1 MPRISK
7 HQRKFVAMEEASSG
21 LKSRLGALAEE
32 MELFNQAIASFK
44 TAPGDESGFQGPTVD
59 MKKWL
64 AECEE
69 SVLEIKEP
77 LASSVFFTKIIM
89 EALCAGTVSERDLKA
104 AVIDTCRTLGIRSTG
119 RGTIS
124 GLGIDVTT
132 VCGVLLCLGISES
145 TTIAA
150 PVQSTQQALDPSA
163 SVSNQAAAGSSASAG
178 SGNPNEGKPISML
191 QLFRNSIA
199 LASIQQRNGM
209 NISCQHATSSSCSS
223 SSSSSSSGIG
233 GFGGGESSANSAT
246 SGNDDNYMNS
256 SAAASASEQV
266 PQSNSSFSVNLWQPA
281 ATGSDDGPTANVKME
296 ELSTAEANVRAA
308 LAGLS
313 SLEDYDAIL
322 QAELSLLQSE
332 TGKSLVGR
340 LVSRWAGLLG
350 RYYQDARRSAL
361 RGGYLEIPGP
371 KPKPSPKSSNN
382 NAGSAGSV
390 ATSVSESDIKMEST
404 DTGGAGAGAGAGG
417 NDGGSVDGA
426 SIKSEGGNAS
436 STGIDQSN
444 NGLNGTSTESGDGS
458 VTPASASASAS
469 ASRNTSPR
477 VATQRAW
484 KITDEAANAQ
494 HLVNPAGVLQH
505 WMQACY
511 DEAAAKEMEE
521 TVVRRLA
528 GQCNIP
534 LDAPVFRHGTRFLND
549 TLRLTADG
557 LVVPHAVT
565 GAEAS
570 FGEGAQF
577 TGSALWAKAR
587 RRYKRTHPSAPSK
600 HTMPLTHPYHQ
611 HHGSN
616 SSEHFNYDSQAL
628 HLYSMRRAES
638 EKMAN
643 STKSKGKMSGA
654 WNDPNYALTSG
665 PYINPRYSLPVGWNR
680 TDMVS
685 RVNESMQLDNGLYA
699 VLNQSSY
706 PLVGTAIYPDLMIIT
721 SEVPWSLVAREFMV
735 MHAEDMDMS
744 RDHDRSPRLSGRSNS
759 RGSFDFSGFTLRPN
773 SSSHLLSTTSS
784 DGLDNDEKGGNG
796 KAGGSGSRKR
806 RAGTEGTDSAPSSP
820 RRRVDTV
827 DYTADGERPFPMARS
842 KSQSS
847 LGLGLQALKDAE
859 VFAPSFRPTAFDL
872 NKAVAQLKKDGF
884 VPSSEKMHIYIK
896 IGTPGGML
904 TAGGNGDSF
913 ARAAA
918 LKEGEVNGKE
928 QNRSLSRDRDDNS
941 GSGDASPCSATE
953 DPFAAFSASS
963 YDPADMSD
971 EAINFRHERVLK
983 NMRDRWTKLAKLKR
997 EQRELKLA
1005 LSGGFDANSPRAMSA
1020 AGSPRSSGGIRHRR
1034 KSGGSRSRANS
1045 ASRIAYAA
1053 RSTST
1058 TPVGSAEA
1066 LSASVK
1072 RRGRPSK
1079 SPLGSPTSTAGFFT
1093 TEEEDFT
1100 VQHLHMSKLL
1110 ASPSGTDGSTS
1121 GSPKISSIVASGS
1134 GTGSAASSPN
1144 KRSGIALDDAM
1155 DI

>member
-1 MPRISK
+1 MPRVSK
-7 HQRKFVAMEEASSG
+7 HQRIHKSMEEASSG
-21 LKSRLGALAEE
+21 LKSRLGALTEE
-32 MELFNQAIASFK
+32 MDLFNAAIASFK
-44 TAPGDESGFQGPTVD
+44 SAQGDESGFSGPTVD

-64 AECEE
+64 AECED

-145 TTIAA
+145 TTITA
-150 PVQSTQQALDPSA
+150 PTQSALLAEQNA
-163 SVSNQAAAGSSASAG
+163 SIGLPG
-178 SGNPNEGKPISML
+178 SGSGAPGSGISLDTKPISML

-199 LASIQQRNGM
+199 LASVQQRNGM
-209 NISCQHATSSSCSS
+209 SILCQNATA
-223 SSSSSSSGIG
+223 SSSG
-233 GFGGGESSANSAT
+233 GGGGRVGEA
-246 SGNDDNYMNS
+246 S
-256 SAAASASEQV
+256 SAAASGNDTSDVISSAAAAVLSESSVTQSTSSNTSISTNRPAVDQAEV
-266 PQSNSSFSVNLWQPA
+266 PEEK
-281 ATGSDDGPTANVKME
+281 GNVGE
-296 ELSTAEANVRAA
+296 WSAAEATVRTA

-332 TGKSLVGR
+332 TGKSIVGK
-340 LVSRWAGLLG
+340 LVSRWASLLG

-371 KPKPSPKSSNN
+371 KPKSTSTPKSFNAANSASVVVTSSTVDDVKMEMVDSSGAASGGNA
-382 NAGSAGSV
+382 AGSSSSSSSSTGS
-390 ATSVSESDIKMEST
+390 
-404 DTGGAGAGAGAGG
+404 
-417 NDGGSVDGA
+417 GSADAIG
-426 SIKSEGGNAS
+426 IKSEGA
-436 STGIDQSN
+436 DQSN
-444 NGLNGTSTESGDGS
+444 NAAIGTSAEFGEGVGVVMSGPAAAS
-458 VTPASASASAS
+458 V
-469 ASRNTSPR
+469 SRNSSPR
-477 VATQRAW
+477 IATQRAW
-484 KITDEAANAQ
+484 KITEETANAP
-494 HLVNPAGVLQH
+494 HLANPAGVLEH

-534 LDAPVFRHGTRFLND
+534 LDTPVFRHGTRFLND

-565 GAEAS
+565 GTEAALN
-570 FGEGAQF
+570 EGALF

-587 RRYKRTHPSAPSK
+587 RRYKRSHPSTSSK
-600 HTMPLTHPYHQ
+600 HAMPLTHPYHQ
-611 HHGSN
+611 HGSN

-638 EKMAN
+638 EKQAN
-643 STKSKGKMSGA
+643 STKSKGKTSGA
-654 WNDPNYALTSG
+654 WNDPNHSFSSG

-685 RVNESMQLDNGLYA
+685 RVNETMQLDNGLYA
-699 VLNQSSY
+699 VLNQANY
-706 PLVGTAIYPDLMIIT
+706 PIVGTAIYPDLMVIT
-721 SEVPWSLVAREFMV
+721 SEVPWTLVAKEFMV

-744 RDHDRSPRLSGRSNS
+744 RDPDKSPRLSGRSNS
-759 RGSFDFSGFTLRPN
+759 RGSFDFSGFTVRAM
-773 SSSHLLSTTSS
+773 SSSHLPGADSIDT
-784 DGLDNDEKGGNG
+784 NEEK
-796 KAGGSGSRKR
+796 GGSGSGRPSGIGRKR
-806 RAGTEGTDSAPSSP
+806 RSSAAASEGANDSAPSSP

-827 DYTADGERPFPMARS
+827 DFSSAGERPPTLERS
-842 KSQSS
+842 KSQSQSS

-859 VFAPSFRPTAFDL
+859 VFAPTFRVTSFDL
-872 NKAVAQLKKDGF
+872 NKAVLQLKKEGF
-884 VPSSEKMHIYIK
+884 VPSPEKTHTYIK
-896 IGTPGGML
+896 IGNPNTML

-918 LKEGEVNGKE
+918 LNEGEAAGKAG
-928 QNRSLSRDRDDNS
+928 NRSSSRDRDDNS
-941 GSGDASPCSATE
+941 DGSGNVSPSAAAE
-953 DPFAAFSASS
+953 DPFAAFGSSS

-997 EQRELKLA
+997 EQRELKMA
-1005 LSGGFDANSPRAMSA
+1005 LTGHTGEVGSPRAMSA
-1020 AGSPRSSGGIRHRR
+1020 AGSPRSSGGIKHRR

-1045 ASRIAYAA
+1045 GTRFVCAVP
-1053 RSTST
+1053 STST

-1066 LSASVK
+1066 LTGSAK
-1072 RRGRPSK
+1072 RRGIPIK
-1079 SPLGSPTSTAGFFT
+1079 SPSGSGSPVSVFG
-1093 TEEEDFT
+1093 TEEDDFA
-1100 VQHLHMSKLL
+1100 VQDLHLAKHL
-1110 ASPSGTDGSTS
+1110 ASPNGADDSTS
-1121 GSPKISSIVASGS
+1121 GSPKISDLVHARESGPGS
-1134 GTGSAASSPN
+1134 GAALPDKGSVAQ
-1144 KRSGIALDDAM
+1144 DAM
-1155 DI
+1155 EITE

>member
-7 HQRKFVAMEEASSG
+7 HQRKFAAMEEASSG

-32 MELFNQAIASFK
+32 MELFNQAIASFQ
-44 TAPGDESGFQGPTVD
+44 TAPGDNSGFQGPTVD

-104 AVIDTCRTLGIRSTG
+104 AVVDTCRTLGIRSTG

-145 TTIAA
+145 TTITLPTQSAQQTGEQNAA
-150 PVQSTQQALDPSA
+150 HVA
-163 SVSNQAAAGSSASAG
+163 SSSYAGSTGSTA
-178 SGNPNEGKPISML
+178 SGNPNETKHISML

-199 LASIQQRNGM
+199 LASVQQRNGM
-209 NISCQHATSSSCSS
+209 NISCQNAT
-223 SSSSSSSGIG
+223 SSSSSGG
-233 GFGGGESSANSAT
+233 SGSESSANAAT
-246 SGNDDNYMNS
+246 SGNDISSVNS
-256 SAAASASEQV
+256 STAAPNSE
-266 PQSNSSFSVNLWQPA
+266 PATFSNSSSIDLLQA
-281 ATGSDDGPTANVKME
+281 EATGERDMAIENVNME
-296 ELSTAEANVRAA
+296 ERRVGEAEVRAA

-313 SLEDYDAIL
+313 SLEDYNAIL

-350 RYYQDARRSAL
+350 RYYQDARQTAL
-361 RGGYLEIPGP
+361 RGGYLDISGS
-371 KPKPSPKSSNN
+371 KPKPLPKTLSNN
-382 NAGSAGSV
+382 ASSTSSV
-390 ATSVSESDIKMEST
+390 ATSVPAADIKMEIA
-404 DTGGAGAGAGAGG
+404 DTSAGG
-417 NDGGSVDGA
+417 IQARGADGVG
-426 SIKSEGGNAS
+426 IKSEGGNAS
-436 STGIDQSN
+436 SAGIDQ
-444 NGLNGTSTESGDGS
+444 LNSAANVTPVGSGDGL
-458 VTPASASASAS
+458 VAPAAAAAAAASASAS
-469 ASRNTSPR
+469 ASRSSSPR
-477 VATQRAW
+477 IATQRAW
-484 KITDEAANAQ
+484 KITEESANAQ
-494 HLVNPAGVLQH
+494 HLSDPAGVLQN

-534 LDAPVFRHGTRFLND
+534 LDNPVFRHGTRFLND

-570 FGEGAQF
+570 FGEGALF

-587 RRYKRTHPSAPSK
+587 RRYKRTHPTASSK
-600 HTMPLTHPYHQ
+600 HAMPLTHPYHQ
-611 HHGSN
+611 HGSN

-643 STKSKGKMSGA
+643 SSKSKGKTSGA
-654 WNDPNYALTSG
+654 WNDPNYAFSSV

-706 PLVGTAIYPDLMIIT
+706 PIVGTAIYPDLMVIT

-744 RDHDRSPRLSGRSNS
+744 RDPDRSPRLSGRSNS
-759 RGSFDFSGFTLRPN
+759 RGSFDFSGFTVRPA
-773 SSSHLLSTTSS
+773 SSSNSLIHASGDS
-784 DGLDNDEKGGNG
+784 LDNDEKGAHG
-796 KAGGSGSRKR
+796 KTGGSGNRKR
-806 RAGTEGTDSAPSSP
+806 RAGTVGTEGTDSALSSP
-820 RRRVDTV
+820 RRRVDTM

-847 LGLGLQALKDAE
+847 LGLGLQALKNAE
-859 VFAPSFRPTAFDL
+859 VFAPSFRLTSFDL
-872 NKAVAQLKKDGF
+872 TKAVAQLKKEGF
-884 VPSSEKMHIYIK
+884 VPIPDKSHIYIK
-896 IGTPGGML
+896 IGIPGGML

-918 LKEGEVNGKE
+918 LIEGEGRVSGKEGK
-928 QNRSLSRDRDDNS
+928 RSLSRERDDNFS
-941 GSGDASPCSATE
+941 SGDASPSSAAAE

-983 NMRDRWTKLAKLKR
+983 RMRDRWTALAKLKR

-1005 LSGGFDANSPRAMSA
+1005 STGGFDANSPRAMSA
-1020 AGSPRSSGGIRHRR
+1020 SGSPRSSGGVKHRR

-1045 ASRIAYAA
+1045 TTRFAYIAP
-1053 RSTST
+1053 STST

-1066 LSASVK
+1066 LASSSAK

-1079 SPLGSPTSTAGFFT
+1079 SPVGSPSSTASFFG
-1093 TEEEDFT
+1093 TEEDDYT
-1100 VQHLHMSKLL
+1100 VQHLHMPTLL
-1110 ASPSGTDGSTS
+1110 ASPNGTDGSIS
-1121 GSPKISSIVASGS
+1121 GSPKISNLINASGS
-1134 GTGSAASSPN
+1134 GTAAYLPDKGSELVMN
-1144 KRSGIALDDAM
+1144 DNYAM
-1155 DI
+1155 GTKD